1 MQMTVLLALHRV
13 GPYHHARFQA
23 AAQHLDLTVLATRPQ
38 SQEYAWEFIPPQPN
52 YAIAQLPVA
61 ADPEQDLPTAELDR
75 QLRTLCDR
83 LQPQIIVS
91 VGWAD
96 RAYQRLLLLAQ
107 QRHIPTLIISDSRW
121 RDQPRSFL
129 PEAIKRNLLRGYSA
143 AIVAGQESRAYL
155 EQLGFPASAIF
166 QPWDVVDN
174 AFFAQAATVPNAPSP
189 SPHFLCISR
198 FIAKKNHQGLL
209 EAYALYQAQGG
220 QWGLKLVGNGPLEAH
235 IRQQIQTLP
244 QPQQVQLHPFQQ
256 LEAIAQGYAQAQAF
270 ILASTSDQWGLV
282 VNEAMAAGLPV
293 LVSSACGCAIDLVK
307 SGVSGW
313 VFDPADPQALAAL
326 LHQVEQQS
334 PAERSALITAARQQ
348 LDHFSPETF
357 AQGLV
362 KAINYAQEF
371 PRYSRRATALA
382 HLLSHRQP

>member
-1 MQMTVLLALHRV
+1 MTVLLALHRI

-23 AAQHLDLTVLATRPQ
+23 AAKHLTLTVLETRPQ
-38 SQEYAWEFIPPQPN
+38 SQEYPWEFIPPQPV

-75 QLRTLCDR
+75 QLQAFCNR
-83 LQPQIIVS
+83 LQPQAIVT

-96 RAYQRLLLLAQ
+96 RAYQRLLVLAQ
-107 QRHIPTLIISDSRW
+107 QRRIPTLIISDSRW

-129 PEAIKRNLLRGYSA
+129 PEEIKRNLLRGYSA

-155 EQLGFPASAIF
+155 EQLGFPLPAIF
-166 QPWDVVDN
+166 QPWDVIDN
-174 AFFAQAATVPNAPSP
+174 AFFAQAPTTPIDTSLP
-189 SPHFLCISR
+189 PHFLCISR

-209 EAYALYQAQGG
+209 EAYALYQGQGG
-220 QWGLKLVGNGPLEAH
+220 QWGLKLVGSGPLESS

-244 QPQQVQLHPFQQ
+244 QSQKVQLQPFQQ
-256 LEAIAQGYAQAQAF
+256 LEAIAQCYAQAQAF
-270 ILASTSDQWGLV
+270 ILASSSDQWGLV
-282 VNEAMAAGLPV
+282 INEAMAAGLPV

-307 SGVSGW
+307 SGISGW
-313 VFDPADPQALAAL
+313 VFDPEQPQALAAL

-334 PAERSALITAARQQ
+334 PTERSALIAAARQQ
-348 LDHFSPETF
+348 LERFSPETF

-362 KAINYAQEF
+362 RAIAHAQQS

-382 HLLSHRQP
+382 QLLSHR